1 MNIAKFSWA
10 EMCNNS
16 KGKTSGSL
24 FAGLVI
30 LLTSA
35 FTFVWSS
42 IAIGC
47 MLIFKFDKDANVINF
62 FTMLVMQ
69 SIGFAA
75 VGASLLGIH
84 RLSKDKPV
92 EVEEAKKE
100 DVI

>member
-30 LLTSA
+30 LLTSS
-35 FTFVWSS
+35 FTFLWASLSV
-42 IAIGC
+42 GG
-47 MLIFKFDKDANVINF
+47 MLIFKFEKDINVINF

-69 SIGFAA
+69 SIAFAA
-75 VGASLLGIH
+75 VGGSLLGIH

-92 EVEEAKKE
+92 EVEEDKK
-100 DVI
+100 ITQ